1 MYNCRVSDLTDFR
14 PRGVVFDLD
23 GTLTDN
29 MAWHAEAF
37 VLFLKRHGLPELT
50 MAMRERID
58 GKRNSE
64 IFPILF
70 ERELTPEEI
79 SAYAEEKESAYR
91 EISRERLEP
100 TAGAIT
106 LIECLSARGIGVAL
120 ATSAPQK
127 NVEHTLNAI
136 GLADR
141 IAVIARSDDVPRGK
155 PFPDVFLHAA
165 RELGVAPQRCLA
177 FEDAPVGVA
186 AARGAGMRCVAI
198 ATTFSAETLAASE
211 APPDAVYSDFRGYL
225 EGEGRWLV
233 N

>member
-1 MYNCRVSDLTDFR
+1 MTPLSDFR

-29 MAWHAEAF
+29 MTWHAEAF
-37 VLFLKRHGLPELT
+37 AVFLKRHGLPELT
-50 MAMRERID
+50 MDLRQRID

-70 ERELTPEEI
+70 GRELTPEEI
-79 SAYAEEKESAYR
+79 REYSEEKESAYR

-106 LIECLSARGIGVAL
+106 LLECLSSRGIGVAL
-120 ATSAPQK
+120 ATSAPAK
-127 NVEHTLNAI
+127 NVEHTLTAI
-136 GLADR
+136 GLADK
-141 IAVIARSDDVPRGK
+141 ISVIARSDEVPRGK

-165 RELGVAPQRCLA
+165 RELGVLPGRCLA

-198 ATTFSAETLAASE
+198 ATTFSPEMLAGAE

>member
-1 MYNCRVSDLTDFR
+1 LYDLRVVQLPDFR

-29 MAWHAEAF
+29 MACHAAAF
-37 VLFLKRHGLPELT
+37 ALFLERHGLPDLT
-50 MAMRERID
+50 PEMRRRID

-70 ERELTPEEI
+70 DRALTTEEI
-79 SAYAEEKESAYR
+79 QAFSEEKERAYR
-91 EISRERLEP
+91 ELSRDCLEP

-106 LIECLSARGIGVAL
+106 LLECLFARGIGVAL
-120 ATSAPQK
+120 ATSAPEK
-127 NVEHTLNAI
+127 NVAHTLSAI
-136 GLADR
+136 GLAER
-141 IAVIARSDDVPRGK
+141 IGIIARSDAVPRGK

-165 RELGVAPQRCLA
+165 RELGVAPEQCLA
-177 FEDAPVGVA
+177 FEDAPAGVA

-198 ATTFSAETLAASE
+198 TTTFSAETLAAAD
-211 APPDAVYSDFRGYL
+211 APPHAAYPDFRAYL
-225 EGEGRWLV
+225 DGEGRWLL

>member
-1 MYNCRVSDLTDFR
+1 
-14 PRGVVFDLD
+14 VFDLD

-37 VLFLKRHGLPELT
+37 ALFLKRHGLPELT
-50 MAMRERID
+50 MAMRQRID

-165 RELGVAPQRCLA
+165 RELGVAPERCLA

-198 ATTFSAETLAASE
+198 ATTFSVETLAAAE
-211 APPDAVYSDFRGYL
+211 APPDAVYADFRGYL
-225 EGEGRWLV
+225 EGEGRWLL